1 MNRLTIPATKYTPL
15 IDFDPQSR
23 NLVIQGE
30 SYPEN
35 TAEFYAPIISWIK
48 DNLSLLASEP
58 TTVNMEIIYFNSSS
72 SKVLMDIFELFED
85 QAKAGKRIKVNWI
98 FDADNESAQ
107 EYGEEFQEDLEHLEF
122 NLVEKKTP

>member
-1 MNRLTIPATKYTPL
+1 MNRLNIPATKYTPL
-15 IDFDPQSR
+15 IDFDPKSR
-23 NLVIQGE
+23 LLVIQGE

-35 TAEFYAPIISWIK
+35 TAEFYAPVIGWIK

-58 TTVNMEIIYFNSSS
+58 TIVEMEIVYFNSSS

-85 QAKAGKRIKVNWI
+85 QAKAGKRLKVNWI
-98 FDADNESAQ
+98 YDADNESAQ

-122 NLVEKKTP
+122 NLVEKKS